1 VEETEFFTGV
11 VELEELA
18 ALVVAVVKMAVLVVQ
33 VFLVKDIMVVH
44 QKAVAVMPQQVAV
57 VLVL

>member
-1 VEETEFFTGV
+1 
-11 VELEELA
+11 
-18 ALVVAVVKMAVLVVQ
+18 MAVLVVQ